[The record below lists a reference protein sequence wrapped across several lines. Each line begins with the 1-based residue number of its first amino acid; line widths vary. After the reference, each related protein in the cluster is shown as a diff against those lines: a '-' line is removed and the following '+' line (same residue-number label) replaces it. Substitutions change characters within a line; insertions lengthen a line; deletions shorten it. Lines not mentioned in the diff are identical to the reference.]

1 MNFIL
6 SIIKQLF
13 DDFTIIILLIV
24 SLILANITNNII
36 EKAGFYHDNL
46 FLFLFLIYFFS
57 GMILKSKKEK

>member
-36 EKAGFYHDNL
+36 EKAGFHHDNL